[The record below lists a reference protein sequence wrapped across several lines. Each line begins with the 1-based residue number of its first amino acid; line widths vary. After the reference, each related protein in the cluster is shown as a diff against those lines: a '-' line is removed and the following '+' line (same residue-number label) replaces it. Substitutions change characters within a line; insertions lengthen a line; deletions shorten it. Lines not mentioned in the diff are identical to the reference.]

1 MYGLSAADEDIQA
14 RARVFADELIPF
26 EVQAELDGGL
36 RDDVA
41 AAHKKRA
48 IELGL
53 FATNMPRDLG
63 GVGASALQQ
72 VLVQEQVGRV
82 TNALGWVAA
91 TPPSWFPPVATDD
104 QIERYLKPTVRGE
117 REECYAITE
126 ASRRLRRGRD
136 RGHRPPRRRRVGAE
150 RRQVARH
157 QLQLRRLLLLPGQED
172 RDQSVRTHAWLR
184 VRAQRRSRHRAAPS
198 HRGSPAEHLLF
209 LVDLPSPGVTVVRT
223 PAYSHTI
230 SHHHPIVEF
239 TDVRVPAANLVGGEG
254 DGMLV
259 LARVVPF
266 RAADGRG
273 PLHRRRRA
281 PGRGDDRVR
290 DDPRVAGG
298 VPIAA
303 HGLVAGMLADSVTE
317 LFAARS
323 MLYETARGIDRDP
336 SDVKTA
342 HAQCSMIKLYCSE
355 MASRVA
361 DRAVQVFGGRGYMR
375 ENVAERF
382 FRELR
387 VERIWEGTSEIQRM
401 IIAGQLASRGPAALA
416 LFPRGASPP
425 STPYRGKTPLL
436 PPSPGN
442 RPNRRPRASRL
453 PG

>member
-14 RARVFADELIPF
+14 RARVFADELIPL
-26 EVQAELDGGL
+26 EVQAELDGAL
-36 RDDVA
+36 PDDVT

-53 FATNMPRDLG
+53 FATNMPAALG
-63 GVGASALQQ
+63 GVGATALQQ

-91 TPPSWFPPVATDD
+91 TPPSWFPPVATED
-104 QIERYLKPTVRGE
+104 QVERYLKPTVRGE

-126 ASRRLRRGRD
+126 ASAGSDVDAIEATARRDGDEWVLNGVKWHVTSYNSAD
-136 RGHRPPRRRRVGAE
+136 YCFFQAKKINPIPPE
-150 RRQVARH
+150 
-157 QLQLRRLLLLPGQED
+157 
-172 RDQSVRTHAWLR
+172 
-184 VRAQRRSRHRAAPS
+184 RSRGDSSHPTAAP
-198 HRGSPAEHLLF
+198 GTEPAEHLLF
-209 LVDLPSPGVTVVRT
+209 LVDLPTPGVCVVRT
-223 PAYSHTI
+223 PAYTHTI

-239 TDVRVPAANLVGGEG
+239 TDVRVPAANLVGDEG
-254 DGMLV
+254 GGMLYSREWFRFERLMV
-259 LARVVPF
+259 AARCTG
-266 RAADGRG
+266 AASR
-273 PLHRRRRA
+273 LVEEMTA
-281 PGRGDDRVR
+281 FANT
-290 DDPRVAGG
+290 RVAGG
-298 VPIAA
+298 VPIAS

-355 MASRVA
+355 MANRVA

-401 IIAGQLASRGPAALA
+401 IIAGQLTKRGPAALA
-416 LFPRGASPP
+416 
-425 STPYRGKTPLL
+425 
-436 PPSPGN
+436 
-442 RPNRRPRASRL
+442 
-453 PG
+453 

>member
-1 MYGLSAADEDIQA
+1 MIEVPPMYGLSAADEDIQA
-14 RARVFADELIPF
+14 RARVFADELIPL
-26 EVQAELDGGL
+26 EVQAELEGGL
-36 RDDVA
+36 PDDVT

-91 TPPSWFPPVATDD
+91 TPPSWFPPVATGD
-104 QIERYLKPTVRGE
+104 QVERYLRPTVRGE

-126 ASRRLRRGRD
+126 ASAGSDVDAIEATAYRD
-136 RGHRPPRRRRVGAE
+136 GDEWVLNGVKWHVTSYNSADYCFFQAKRTN
-150 RRQVARH
+150 
-157 QLQLRRLLLLPGQED
+157 PG
-172 RDQSVRTHAWLR
+172 
-184 VRAQRRSRHRAAPS
+184 AAPTAS
-198 HRGSPAEHLLF
+198 AEHLLF
-209 LVDLPSPGVTVVRT
+209 LVDLPTPGVSVVRT
-223 PAYSHTI
+223 PAYTHTI

-239 TDVRVPAANLVGGEG
+239 TDVRVPAANLVGDEG
-254 DGMLV
+254 GGMLYSREWFRFERLMV
-259 LARVVPF
+259 AARCTG
-266 RAADGRG
+266 AASRLVEEMTAFAGT
-273 PLHRRRRA
+273 
-281 PGRGDDRVR
+281 
-290 DDPRVAGG
+290 RVAGG

-355 MASRVA
+355 MANRVA

-401 IIAGQLASRGPAALA
+401 IIAGQLTKRGPAALA
-416 LFPRGASPP
+416 
-425 STPYRGKTPLL
+425 
-436 PPSPGN
+436 
-442 RPNRRPRASRL
+442 
-453 PG
+453 

>member
-14 RARVFADELIPF
+14 RARVFADELIPL
-26 EVQAELDGGL
+26 EVQAELDDGL
-36 RDDVA
+36 PDDVT

-53 FATNMPRDLG
+53 FATNMPAALG
-63 GVGASALQQ
+63 GVGATALQQ

-91 TPPSWFPPVATDD
+91 TPPSWFPPVATED
-104 QIERYLKPTVRGE
+104 QVERYLKPTVRGE

-126 ASRRLRRGRD
+126 ASAGSDVDAIEATAYRD
-136 RGHRPPRRRRVGAE
+136 GDEWVLNGVKWHVTSYNSADYCFFQAKKINPGHPK
-150 RRQVARH
+150 
-157 QLQLRRLLLLPGQED
+157 
-172 RDQSVRTHAWLR
+172 
-184 VRAQRRSRHRAAPS
+184 RSRGPRSQPIAGPAP
-198 HRGSPAEHLLF
+198 GPAEHLLF

-223 PAYSHTI
+223 PAYTHTI
-230 SHHHPIVEF
+230 SHRHPIVEF
-239 TDVRVPAANLVGGEG
+239 TDVRVPAGHLVGDEG
-254 DGMLV
+254 GGMLYSREWFRFERLMV
-259 LARVVPF
+259 AARCTG
-266 RAADGRG
+266 AADR
-273 PLHRRRRA
+273 LVAEMTAFASARI
-281 PGRGDDRVR
+281 
-290 DDPRVAGG
+290 AGG

-355 MASRVA
+355 MAGRVA

-401 IIAGQLASRGPAALA
+401 IIAGQLTKRGPSALA
-416 LFPRGASPP
+416 
-425 STPYRGKTPLL
+425 
-436 PPSPGN
+436 
-442 RPNRRPRASRL
+442 
-453 PG
+453 